1 MMTLVRWYPRTDAV
15 DLGTEVNRLLE
26 DVFGP
31 PDPSATRMSPR
42 VDVCEDKDEYLVAVE
57 APGMAKEDVK
67 ISVHENT
74 LTIKGERRK
83 EEPKEGTKY
92 HRAERSWGP
101 FQRSFRLPRDVQAD
115 KVSAV
120 YKDGVL
126 KVTVPKAEKARPR
139 EIPVAVK

>member
-1 MMTLVRWYPRTDAV
+1 MTLVRWYPTTNAV
-15 DLGTEVNRLLE
+15 NLGAQVNRLLE

-31 PDPSATRMSPR
+31 SDSSGTRMSPH
-42 VDVCEDKDEYLVAVE
+42 VDVSEDKDEYLVAVE
-57 APGMAKEDVK
+57 APGMAKEDVT

-74 LTIKGERRK
+74 LTIKGEKRK
-83 EEPKEGTKY
+83 EEPKEGTTY
-92 HRAERSWGP
+92 HRAERSWGT

-126 KVTVPKAEKARPR
+126 KVAVPKAEKAKPK
-139 EIPVAVK
+139 EIPVSVK

>member
-1 MMTLVRWYPRTDAV
+1 MTLVRWYPTTDAV
-15 DLGTEVNRLLE
+15 DLGPEVNRLLE

-31 PDPSATRMSPR
+31 SDRPAVRMSPR
-42 VDVCEDKDEYLVAVE
+42 VDVCEDKDEYVVAIE
-57 APGMAKEDVK
+57 APGMAKEDLK

-92 HRAERSWGP
+92 HRAERPWGA

-126 KVTVPKAEKARPR
+126 KVAVPKAEEAKPR
-139 EIPVAVK
+139 EIPVSVK

>member
-1 MMTLVRWYPRTDAV
+1 MTLVRWYPRTEAM

-31 PDPSATRMSPR
+31 SDRSAARMSPS
-42 VDVCEDKDEYLVAVE
+42 VDVCEDKEGYIVQVE
-57 APGMAKEDVK
+57 APGIAKEDLK

-83 EEPKEGTKY
+83 EEPSEGTKY

-126 KVTVPKAEKARPR
+126 KVTVPKAEKAKPK
-139 EIPVAVK
+139 EIPVSVK